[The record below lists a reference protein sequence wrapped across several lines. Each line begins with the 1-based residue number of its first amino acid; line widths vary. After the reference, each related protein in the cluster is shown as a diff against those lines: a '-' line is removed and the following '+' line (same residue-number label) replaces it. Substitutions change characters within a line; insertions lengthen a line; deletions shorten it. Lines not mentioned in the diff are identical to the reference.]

1 MEKAS
6 VSPTSHTLNLLADY
20 TSQGDFHTGGIRL
33 ANLYHWLP
41 AGKKLEL
48 SLTYTSRIGKEK
60 QFVNEQNH
68 TQRQRLDQRFSIQGE
83 WQPDR
88 RWLKKLSLR
97 IDGSLQKS
105 KQTKSQVNNASSQLY
120 TDQKE
125 SGEWE
130 ARVLSSNYMY
140 TLVNESQPFYVE
152 TEMLASTLF
161 PLRQGREISLVAGFS
176 YRSEGNEGRGRDFDR
191 QRPPSTSIR
200 PRSFREIPSL
210 HTFGASLRP
219 HTGLPTSM

>member
-6 VSPTSHTLNLLADY
+6 VSPTRPYAQPVSGLYQPRRFPYRRHTL
-20 TSQGDFHTGGIRL
+20 GKP
-33 ANLYHWLP
+33 LP
-41 AGKKLEL
+41 LVAAGKKLEL

-130 ARVLSSNYMY
+130 ANVLSSNYMY
-140 TLVNESQPFYVE
+140 TLVNESRPFYVE
-152 TEMLASTLF
+152 TEMLASTSF
-161 PLRQGREISLVAGFS
+161 PLRQRREISLAAGFS
-176 YRSEGNEGRGRDFDR
+176 CVVRATKGEAGISIGKGLLLHLSVPAHSGKSHPCIRSV
-191 QRPPSTSIR
+191 
-200 PRSFREIPSL
+200 
-210 HTFGASLRP
+210 ASLRP